1 MTGSIHVVNIFCSF
15 QIKNKKLPRNK
26 WYPGDS
32 NDSKILRK
40 TLIQKKF
47 RHLLLL
53 SGTGKVQTDKTGNK
67 SKQLQLKSQILTEM
81 YENIGTFPK
90 ISIIY
95 DIHDPW
101 DP

>member
-40 TLIQKKF
+40 TLIQKKI
-47 RHLLLL
+47 
-53 SGTGKVQTDKTGNK
+53 QTFAAAFW
-67 SKQLQLKSQILTEM
+67 
-81 YENIGTFPK
+81 Y
-90 ISIIY
+90 
-95 DIHDPW
+95 W
-101 DP
+101 

>member
-1 MTGSIHVVNIFCSF
+1 M
-15 QIKNKKLPRNK
+15 
-26 WYPGDS
+26 
-32 NDSKILRK
+32 
-40 TLIQKKF
+40 
-47 RHLLLL
+47 LLL

>member
-1 MTGSIHVVNIFCSF
+1 M
-15 QIKNKKLPRNK
+15 
-26 WYPGDS
+26 
-32 NDSKILRK
+32 
-40 TLIQKKF
+40 
-47 RHLLLL
+47 LLL

-90 ISIIY
+90 ISVIY

-101 DP
+101 DPWNCSYNNGEILEKI